1 MSQTRRRVDPEQEAV
16 YVLPRIRRGWDSAAG
31 KVSIDDARPILCA
44 ERIVD
49 NSRREFGRD
58 GVCVFLC
65 QDLAPY
71 AVRLLRVAAAAMT
84 SRITSAA
91 ARARSTGTAL
101 PACR

>member
-1 MSQTRRRVDPEQEAV
+1 MSQTRRRVDPKQQAV
-16 YVLPRIRRGWDSAAG
+16 YALPGIRGSWDSVVG
-31 KVSIDDARPILCA
+31 KVCIDDARPILCA

-49 NSRREFGRD
+49 DSRREFGRD
-58 GVCVFLC
+58 GVCVVLC

-71 AVRLLRVAAAAMT
+71 AVSLLRVAAAAMM
-84 SRITSAA
+84 SRTASAA